1 MKKVVLFI
9 FMVFFIW
16 AGTALSYN
24 DGHSTVTGVVNEISS
39 GFIVIDDEKYA
50 ISPKCKVEIEYKVD
64 NAFYL
69 KPARLIDVS
78 RGYSVSVVKIANT
91 VTEIKIERWKR

>member
-1 MKKVVLFI
+1 MKKAVLI
-9 FMVFFIW
+9 FVVFFIC
-16 AGTALSYN
+16 AGTALPYN
-24 DGHSTVTGVVNEISS
+24 DGHSTVTGIVNEISS

-50 ISPKCKVEIEYKVD
+50 LSPKCKVTIEYKVD

-69 KPARLIDVS
+69 KPARLVDIS